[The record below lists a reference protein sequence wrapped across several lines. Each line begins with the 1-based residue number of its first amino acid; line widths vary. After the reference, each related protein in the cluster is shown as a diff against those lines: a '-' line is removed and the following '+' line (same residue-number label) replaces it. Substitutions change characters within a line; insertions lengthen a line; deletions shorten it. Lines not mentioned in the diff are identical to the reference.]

1 MKAPVLRTGARRL
14 PYRRPPAPLPLV
26 VALASAFG
34 IVKPAQAQANNLQV
48 LNSGGTPVTSTQ
60 ISVNGARTDITTG
73 TVRGSTAFNAFSRFE
88 VASGNTVNVH
98 IPTAASTVVNLVQ
111 NAITVNGTVNAVKN
125 GAIGGHAVFA
135 SPDGMV
141 VGPNGVINAG
151 RVSVHTPQRAE
162 FDRLTGNIGNATGD
176 ALAER
181 LVAGQVPRS
190 STGLIRVEGQI
201 NAIEGVRLD
210 AGATVNVT
218 ATGAVRAGA
227 DAAQATG
234 LRAAVNAGSANAPVV
249 MRQVGGVIEIVA
261 EGAVNLAAGS
271 RLDASHR
278 SAGTL
283 AAGEGTGGSINVTG
297 QTVTV
302 AGTVDASG
310 RRGGGT
316 VRIGTIPGRVYDAQS
331 ELEAALRADP
341 NFDAAGESLLNTDP
355 TGANGAGTTTA
366 DSTEAG
372 ATRVIT
378 RAVTLSS
385 TGLVQVNATEQGNG
399 GTIVYGSQASSAG
412 APASEMT
419 LIQGTSEARGAGAG
433 GNGGSIEYLGSR
445 VRIDATAVTNRS
457 AAGGGVAGTTV
468 LGAQSFRVAAG
479 ANQAYDCSVDCT
491 VTTGTLQTLLGGGNL
506 TLRAANAFGT
516 ATIDILD
523 GVDVDLTSVMTSSD
537 RVFRLQSE
545 DITLGEGARIR
556 TGGGKLILSGL
567 GSPDA
572 TVSLFTDTPLE
583 VQTQAQKP
591 LEYLALGGTS
601 GGTVTLRRN
610 AAIITRPPRSGAS
623 GDSRTG
629 DMAGAAGDV
638 ILRGERIDLQEGS
651 GIYAQGDGTHAG
663 GRVEITSYSAANH
676 YLIISETDSSITLAG
691 TVRARQIDATAM
703 AYAGAAGNQEKFAMQ
718 ALGLLG
724 GISAAVEIARADA
737 TTRVTGTAT
746 LQADAD
752 INLSA
757 LTTTDANISM
767 KMFAT
772 NNLQNAVAL
781 AAAYA
786 ETGGS
791 ASTLIEGGSITAGG
805 KLGVLALNSATAIS
819 KVKMFSLAGAPI
831 NAGFSMIKTDN
842 SAVAE
847 VTGGTISAGA
857 VDIQAFQVGNTFN
870 NLKMQIITPKPGEGG
885 PANSDSD
892 GLGVGGAV
900 SLSNLTSRAT
910 LGVDLSNVGNVTV
923 LSDTTTWQNYNA
935 VSTGFTEKVPAA
947 VKFAAKGYL
956 AKAPGK
962 AGAIGQ
968 YIGTSFQNALARN
981 NTNGQFT
988 VPFQASATMALAM
1001 NTLNASAEVVPGTTI
1016 DASGNV
1022 AVVARTENHNTR
1034 NISVAKTKGM
1044 DDVGVTISAA
1054 VGVGFYE
1061 HNASVVIGQG
1071 ADITGA
1077 NIGLL
1082 SESLQPLD
1090 VLWDDQFDIRNRPA
1104 KLIKAIKPPSF
1115 GLPQYVLTSYVS
1127 ATSKAKDGGDDGTS
1141 VGLAGSVNWTQ
1152 FKNNTSTWV
1161 APEASLTATA
1171 PVDAT
1176 WELNIR
1182 RPDAPLAQVDPE
1194 LDDNLVAPPSGNTT
1208 ATAQLLCSFEAD
1220 PAACLAAAEL
1230 PPGKVVVYGVFPVD
1244 EPPPVLGVVLKDKLS
1259 FDRSL
1264 SVRADSDTFAITA
1277 AGNAAGL
1284 IPKPG
1289 SVSGDV
1295 AVGASVNVLKTE
1307 HKVAAV
1313 VDQAARLTAAST
1325 IEVDARANDALVALV
1340 PSGGKGDQAAV
1351 TLLGGVILTDN
1362 QVRALTD
1369 STAVVASRNF
1379 VQNAHQNITAVNLA
1393 LAFTQSSSAAVG
1405 VGLAYN
1411 DVRTDTQ
1418 SRIGA
1423 NVGTSDGWLRQG
1435 RSVTAPVLPP
1445 PAERGVRVSDTFS
1458 VDAQTQ
1464 GTVVALGVMASDTA
1478 NDDPNTYYGPD
1489 KKPSRLDNFKDSA
1502 SKLKAQATQA
1512 IDDKR
1517 NALADK
1523 LKSIPKIGD
1532 TLSKQV
1538 AVKEGKPAKP
1548 TESEFDINVAVAA
1561 NAAVNTARHVTRA
1574 VVEDATLGARN
1585 PATDAPRFTVA
1596 VLEQVNAIGASGAGA
1611 ISRGQDPNV
1620 STKAGGSG
1628 AVAINIVANTAE
1640 AVVRRSTVS
1649 DFSALDVL
1657 AERKGENVSVGLGLT
1672 ASSGGTQGDTQS
1684 VGLAVS
1690 ASVSAV
1696 DNTLLALV
1704 ERSTLTGESGGTGD
1718 VQVYARDS
1726 TLTGVGGGS
1735 ISVKQNKGVGATVAV
1750 GLINSDVTAAIRGG
1764 RIDQV
1769 DDVTVG
1775 AFDPTTLVS
1784 AAAAGAINSAGD
1796 GANKPSISINGS
1808 VAVNFAATTTRAE
1821 ITSAAVQGQ
1830 ANERA
1835 DIDAGGTVTVVSSD
1849 QPTQAVNAAFTAHHA
1864 RFAAGAPRGEATADA
1879 DEDRTDFG
1887 QGFLANTTD
1896 SGQPNISAQ
1905 KEGPEGDPDNSSPAV
1920 TWDTSRAG
1928 SVLVGI
1934 AGNVNIQGNSAGVG
1948 LAVSVSDK
1956 HHIAEVYD
1964 ADVDA
1969 ASMAVSAKASTL
1981 GVNVGVG
1988 VAVSTD
1994 NSSFA
1999 AMGSG
2004 AATVNNNRTHA
2015 LLGREG
2021 TTTTVNLSG
2030 SADDA
2035 LRVSAEDETQNWTV
2049 GGNVV
2054 VSTKGKAAL
2063 GLALAVGTSEASTHA
2078 KVEHVTVRLPDG
2090 GARIDASSKTDI
2102 FSLALSG
2109 GAAPSGTAFNGS
2121 FTYNEVGT
2129 STLARIGTGADIEA
2143 EGVVVRAGDT
2153 SDAADRDSRIFSLA
2167 GTGNGGGDAAI
2178 GAAVNINVIQMR
2190 NEAVVSGAR
2199 VSTGAGG
2206 LRQRALSNGEIW
2218 AAAISVGA
2226 SGKLAFNGASANSG
2240 VDNVTVAE
2248 NIGSD
2253 IDSTGDVELVALDAS
2268 NSRLLSLGLA
2278 LGGNGA
2284 GGAAISVNAQASETR
2299 ATLRGNAADTDA
2311 GVDARNVKVQADT
2324 NGSIGVIA
2332 VGLGGSKEAAVAGSI
2347 SVNVISNSTVAEIDG
2362 GARVDADHN
2371 VLVQARDRGE
2381 IASLAGGI
2389 AISVNT
2395 FSAAVGAS
2403 ASANV
2408 IKSSTQALV
2417 GKASDAAVTVVNARV
2432 ADASDRLTVGNG
2444 QLTQQVVYDGFESA
2458 ENYAAPTLT
2467 EATREVTGLA
2477 VNASSIRHV
2486 KSMGLT
2492 GALSASIGAGVAG
2505 NLGAQVVAGD
2515 TTARIEKARINV
2527 DRTIVTGTSDASV
2540 KLPDGTT
2547 RPRNTTSVSYA
2558 GVTGAGQ
2565 HVDVQASSHQ
2575 YSANFAL
2582 AGAGSGLIAA
2592 TGAVSVDVNQADTI
2606 AEVRNAEVDAGGR
2619 LSVNASSTGGL
2630 AGVVMSVAGAG
2641 AVAGA
2646 GTIEVAVTKGLTR
2659 AGLYD
2664 AEVYA
2669 RRIDIDA
2676 SSRTGAKFVVG
2687 AGAVSAGAGAGA
2699 GSVIVAVSEQTT
2711 LAEID
2716 GNRTAGRA
2724 GLLRRVVADSQ
2735 GGQVEGDGDIT
2746 VDAVT
2751 DVRNAE
2757 VVLAVAGSTG
2767 TAVAGVIDVSV
2778 HASTTQALVR
2788 QADLQASGRS
2798 RLVNVQN
2805 DNVPE
2810 NDVLITDGGIRVRA
2824 EDRGNILRAAG
2835 SAGVSWGGGGGASG
2849 AVSIMVA
2856 RSEALASV
2864 SGSIVQAPKLEVES
2878 LNRKQIDS
2886 YAIGLG
2892 AGTDAGVGGTFSL
2905 IMLGTAPSSG
2915 PEALQAFTGSS
2926 KGGSSLD
2933 LAAQAT
2939 ASLDGV
2945 FEVKETNDDGVE
2957 GRNEKALEAQTRS
2970 DILGGASTRTNVGSL
2985 LSSSGANSSK
2995 ALLSDSIVRVG
3006 ALEIDARS
3014 ETSIINGSGALGV
3027 GGAVGVGGSIGLTFV
3042 NNAVE
3047 AGLVR
3052 SLLRPQTD
3060 SGVRPDIT
3068 LSAVAANLQRGSS
3081 YTVDNG
3087 DNDVACGLDTT
3098 VCGVTVAGG
3107 GGGFVGFG
3115 AAIAHA
3121 TLNNQVYAHLDG
3133 DVQGDD
3139 VTVEATDGSK
3149 AELFTLGAGVGLVAA
3164 GVSSATAERN
3174 GEVRAEINPDVGS
3187 TGRGAAFTAAGSP
3200 QGLGGTS
3207 VEAAGDVRVAATT
3220 SGRLETQAIA
3230 VSAGAASGA
3239 GAGTGTWDRMVTR
3252 ARIGDRALVSSTG
3265 GDIDVL
3271 ATHSATQSN
3280 RSIGVAVSSSASLG
3294 VSASTAR
3301 VLSLTEAEI
3310 ADGASVVALTTS
3322 NLAGQQLESTVRVI
3336 ATDTSDART
3345 EAIAGTGALLVGA
3358 NAAVAETTQNART
3371 LARLGD
3377 DVTLGSGALSL
3388 AATSQTRGDAVA
3400 TGISVGG
3407 LLSLGAA
3414 VARTNGQSDT
3424 DVSVGLRTRYR
3435 LVNGVAD
3442 TPTRIGIRADGTSR
3456 LLARS
3461 IAGSGGILSG
3471 AASSAKVLD
3480 TGRATVTLAAGT
3492 DSANAVQLSGDLIDI
3507 QSKYRSNYALHANA
3521 VNASVAGAS
3530 GTEAEYNNRDA
3541 GSGRVSSATLD
3552 VGRFSQIGGV
3562 LGVSLASVNAVDRVP
3577 GTADPA
3583 DPESEYVATGAG
3595 GGLVSVAAVLARQT
3609 LRHEAATRV
3618 GDNAF
3623 IGTLG
3628 HPYYLPGNV
3637 AITAR
3642 TTSDADFKVKLNTG
3656 GAIQAPFTEAHTDL
3670 DSTVTA
3676 TLGRDVR
3683 IQSTGQFALTTSVS
3697 HKALSEALTKTYG
3710 AIGVAGGSS
3719 STRLVANENVRLG
3732 QGTRVFAW
3740 DNIHIGAGMSS
3751 EGAAANLIGA
3761 RAITDVYNYALI
3773 PITPTLDAVGWAV
3786 DNASVVLEAGSD
3798 VRSVRDVNLKAPR
3811 GLSDAKVQATGH
3823 NPYSENTQEL
3833 SAAGTSLIQYNST
3846 LRVDGFVAAGV
3857 RSSVQVSIN
3866 GANQLTHT
3874 VGDGGTGPG
3883 ADLLRQVN
3891 PWGAPQSV
3899 ANLSSL
3905 RGFSPVD
3912 RFVTTQ
3918 LDAAA
3923 YLRTL
3928 AVAERAKGTD
3938 ASEAEA
3944 ARLDRLAAVVGGSP
3958 ITAFVL
3964 PDLRAAGGSI
3974 TVDAAQVQGSGSL
3987 RAAGG
3992 AQILIRNDGLSH
4004 LVINNLEIPD
4014 APSGGRIDFLRGS
4027 APGSLSV
4034 TRLRTDEKPEIRIV
4048 STYSPPQGGKGPAI
4062 FVQPGKLP
4070 NGVASEVNNLTGD
4083 VLIRTDWGDIG
4094 VSSGVFAASIVQD
4107 APNGA
4112 ISIGTPD
4119 QPYFVGGDP
4128 AFAWASSVALLA
4140 RDSLFAGDMTA
4151 LQIALVAAQDKF
4163 AELVG
4168 RPPASDLE
4176 LSKFLAGIDTGTV
4189 YSYTTPGEM
4198 ISDLLP
4204 ISIDA
4209 PNFGQIPG
4217 DYKDANPADL
4227 RWYSNRY
4234 FFPLLRQV
4242 AKSRAS
4248 SQLFSGSNDPNAAAT
4263 RSGLNGGQL
4272 VDLSASILD
4281 INGRISSG
4289 VTGNQSVVVNQG
4301 VQVAFRDGAV
4311 GVFDCLLDAVC
4322 ALETGLRAFADPKTG
4337 QFRLDTMG
4345 NGVATR
4351 VNGGDLTVP
4360 IWFDATN
4367 RTLVTR
4373 PMAGGDGGRIY
4384 LNGKIVNSSRLNSQG
4399 DTLGLIQLNSG
4410 APQFDIRN
4418 LTDYRLAVATIN
4430 TGSLARSVL
4439 QITDQLNVVN
4449 GQALTT
4455 WYVYN
4460 PNQGADAGF
4469 TRYTLRGGGIRN
4481 ELTNGSPLTGNLL
4494 RNGVPA
4500 PDAYLQLT
4508 GEYLGNAGNLAYNP
4522 VTGARLNWSREATIG
4537 RQVYNPVAGSNAWWD
4552 YRVTNWTFQRGWT
4565 NQGNYTVSVDASAVG
4580 DTIRM
4585 STSATT
4591 TSFDGYGVDYTANG
4605 PASRLWL
4612 MATAIQARQDISVR
4626 ADTPIPIRTAGAP
4639 EGRISILS
4647 AGGIELAG
4655 SLLNRTGTTV
4665 LVDYS
4670 LNEGIRNRAGADVT
4684 VSARN
4689 LSMTAVADVGDAP
4702 DLSGLVRPLRVD
4714 MTTAGGRPLDLL
4726 SARSL
4731 TGSVWIDVLGP
4742 VRLGDLQANG
4752 TARLHAVG
4760 DIAGEGTVRGAVVD
4774 LLSTSGAIHG
4784 ATAVDALQ
4792 IGGGVLNAG
4801 ARGDIRVR
4809 NTGAEVLRV
4818 GEVVS
4823 ATGDVYLTSLSGMRD
4838 AREETAL
4845 DLRSAAEIEALWK
4858 DRLAMFDEASAR
4870 ADAVRQTITP
4880 YEQRIRAEY
4889 DTWWRLMDAGTV
4901 DADGRFQLGR
4911 VSPALRQ
4918 EVRAALSLA
4927 GEATDAQVQRF
4938 LIDQWAQRLR
4948 SERGLAAGT
4957 AVSDDEVRSF
4967 AAGLYDRLGASFEE
4981 AYGSAAW
4988 RQRAEFGQR
4997 DAAFRFN
5004 MLSENQAL
5012 FDRLT
5017 RGSYWGEELL
5027 SNQIRAAAL
5036 NRSSTEVPAP
5046 TYTNVSG
5053 RRVVL
5058 DAGGSQASVG
5068 RYIDSLRVE
5077 LYNPDGSV
5085 RSLTDLERQALLL
5098 ASSPGDLETVTGSN
5112 GRPAA
5117 FIVRQNRPLIVRA
5130 TGGLDATAG
5139 LNVVLTARGSLPVER
5154 IEARAGQVRVAAEE
5168 GIARALGATGTAVRA
5183 GSGGIILNAGR
5194 GGIGSDTQALTLSGQ
5209 AGQDLRLIQARAG
5222 GNVNLQRVDEGN
5234 LVFDELTSGDRL
5246 RVSVSQGDLL
5256 ASTDALDI
5264 AAHRLEL
5271 DVAAGRVGSTDP
5283 ADQARWRVT
5292 RLSGDDADGTL
5303 SFGVRDGF
5311 ALELS
5316 GGSHGLRVTDQ
5327 GSIASQAGSI
5337 DWRVPDTATG
5347 DGLDLTLDTALALT
5361 QGMRLRGEADLLI
5374 TQRGSVASTAGDIDL
5389 DVARLRSE
5397 RTGGLDL
5404 DARGTGAE
5412 GQLRLRASEG
5422 DVFTAGLA
5430 GRTIAVD
5437 AVGRIEGRDG
5447 AVHLQARESVDL
5459 NGGGQGSGIGTS
5471 AARPLVVDAPTV
5483 SASSASGDVWLSLR
5497 GASVRADRLS
5507 AQGTLDVLAQGALQI
5522 TADAQAGNDLRLQA
5536 GGDIDMLDGTSQ
5548 TGRIG
5553 ITATGDLRF
5562 GVLLAPAAQADITV
5576 QTGGSIIGDRIESGD
5591 LIDLRAGNA
5600 LQVASLIGRRVRVDT
5615 QAALNI
5621 DVLRTEEAS
5630 LFSATELNLREGRI
5644 QRRIDLGAPRVQAG
5658 IVHTGGPAPLLFTL
5672 GGYQPGTAADVAR
5685 LNVASSAGIRSTD
5698 VRVNDAVFDFSA
5710 PSYGLEDVYAL
5721 NRLEVNHAGVR
5732 VVANNRTPDV
5742 SDPRTDL
5749 FLYEPDA
5756 RFALYGRNGAV
5767 FTTSYVLKGREGLPV
5782 FMSNYNLPH
5791 TDAALLTYGTTVLT
5805 VKGLLATQQHTGGL
5819 SSLGSVPGLF
5829 PSYLPRPQMP
5839 RPQMQP
5845 PASGP
5850 ALRASAD
5857 DSVEVS
5863 LAPQ

>member
-1 MKAPVLRTGARRL
+1 MKAPVLRSGVRRL

-34 IVKPAQAQANNLQV
+34 VVKPAQAQANNLQV

-98 IPTAASTVVNLVQ
+98 IPTAANTVVNLVQ

-162 FDRLTGNIGNATGD
+162 FDRITGNIGNATGD
-176 ALAER
+176 ALTER
-181 LVAGQVPRS
+181 LVAGQMPRS
-190 STGLIRVEGQI
+190 GTGLIRVEGQI

-278 SAGTL
+278 GAGTL
-283 AAGEGTGGSINVTG
+283 AAGEGTGGSISVTG

-310 RRGGGT
+310 RRGGGS

-341 NFDAAGESLLNTDP
+341 NFNAAGESLLSTDP

-366 DSTEAG
+366 DSTEPG
-372 ATRVIT
+372 AARVIT
-378 RAVTLSS
+378 RAVTLAS
-385 TGLVQVNATEQGNG
+385 TGLVQANATEQGHG

-412 APASEMT
+412 APSSEMT

-445 VRIDATAVTNRS
+445 VRIDATAVTDRS

-479 ANQAYDCSVDCT
+479 ANEAYDCSVDCT
-491 VTTGTLQTLLGGGNL
+491 VTTGTLQNLLGGGNL

-523 GVDVDLTSVMTSSD
+523 GVDVDLTAVMTSPD

-545 DITLGEGARIR
+545 DITLREGARIR

-610 AAIITRPPRSGAS
+610 AAIITRPPRNGGS
-623 GDSRTG
+623 GDGRTG
-629 DMAGAAGDV
+629 DMGGAAGDV

-676 YLIISETDSSITLAG
+676 YLVISETDSSITLAG

-847 VTGGTISAGA
+847 VTGGTISAAA

-870 NLKMQIITPKPGEGG
+870 NLKMQIISPKAEEGG

-900 SLSNLTSRAT
+900 SLSNLTSRAK
-910 LGVDLSNVGNVTV
+910 LGVDLSNVGQVTV

-935 VSTGFTEKVPAA
+935 VSTGFTDKVPAA

-968 YIGTSFQNALARN
+968 YIGTSFENALARN

-1001 NTLNASAEVVPGTTI
+1001 NTLNASAEVMPGTTI

-1034 NISVAKTKGM
+1034 NISVAKTKGK

-1104 KLIKAIKPPSF
+1104 KLIKALKPPSF

-1141 VGLAGSVNWTQ
+1141 VGLAGAVNWTQ

-1161 APEASLTATA
+1161 APEAKLTATA
-1171 PVDAT
+1171 AVDAT

-1220 PAACLAAAEL
+1220 PAACLASAEL

-1418 SRIGA
+1418 SRIGTD
-1423 NVGTSDGWLRQG
+1423 VGTSDPWLRQG
-1435 RSVTAPVLPP
+1435 RSVTAPVLPA

-1502 SKLKAQATQA
+1502 SKLKAQATTA
-1512 IDDKR
+1512 IDNKR

-1538 AVKEGKPAKP
+1538 AVKEGKDPKP
-1548 TESEFDINVAVAA
+1548 TESEFDINVAVSA

-1585 PATDAPRFTVA
+1585 TATDTPRFTVA

-1611 ISRGQDPNV
+1611 ISRGKDPNV

-1649 DFSALDVL
+1649 DFGALDVL

-1696 DNTLLALV
+1696 DNTLQALV
-1704 ERSTLTGESGGTGD
+1704 ERSTLTGATGGNSD

-1764 RIDQV
+1764 RISQV

-1830 ANERA
+1830 PNERA

-1849 QPTQAVNAAFTAHHA
+1849 QPTQAVQAAFNAHHA
-1864 RFAAGAPRGEATADA
+1864 RFAAGAPRGEGTAEA

-1920 TWDTSRAG
+1920 TWDTTRAG

-2090 GARIDASSKTDI
+2090 GARVDASSKTDI

-2299 ATLRGNAADTDA
+2299 ATLRGNPSDTDA
-2311 GVDARNVKVQADT
+2311 AVDARNVKVQADT

-2347 SVNVISNSTVAEIDG
+2347 SVNVINNSTVAEIDG

-2417 GKASDAAVTVVNARV
+2417 GKATDTAVTVVNARA
-2432 ADASDRLTVGNG
+2432 ADANDRLTVGNG

-2527 DRTIVTGTSDASV
+2527 DRTVVTGTSDASV
-2540 KLPDGTT
+2540 VLPDGTT
-2547 RPRNTTSVSYA
+2547 RPRSTTAVSYNS
-2558 GVTGAGQ
+2558 VTGAGQ
-2565 HVDVQASSHQ
+2565 QVDVQASSHQ

-2669 RRIDIDA
+2669 RSIDIDA

-2687 AGAVSAGAGAGA
+2687 AGAVSAGVGAGA

-2716 GNRTAGRA
+2716 GSLTAGRS
-2724 GLLRRVVADSQ
+2724 GLKRRVVADSQ
-2735 GGQVEGDGDIT
+2735 GGQAEGDGSIT

-2757 VVLAVAGSTG
+2757 VVLAVAGSSG

-2788 QADLQASGRS
+2788 QADLQASGRN
-2798 RLVNVQN
+2798 RGVAVQN
-2805 DNVPE
+2805 QDRTGGEVP
-2810 NDVLITDGGIRVRA
+2810 VVDGGIRVRA

-2915 PEALQAFTGSS
+2915 PEALQAFTGSG

-2933 LAAQAT
+2933 LAGRAT

-2945 FEVKETNDDGVE
+2945 FEVRETNDDGVE
-2957 GRNEKALEAQTRS
+2957 GRNEKALEARTRS

-3006 ALEIDARS
+3006 ALDIDARS

-3052 SLLRPQTD
+3052 SLVRPQTE
-3060 SGVRPDIT
+3060 GGLQPDVT

-3133 DVQGDD
+3133 DVQGND

-3174 GEVRAEINPDVGS
+3174 GEVRAEINPDVGN
-3187 TGRGAAFTAAGSP
+3187 TGRGAAFTPTSSKE
-3200 QGLGGTS
+3200 GLGGTWVQAS
-3207 VEAAGDVRVAATT
+3207 GDVRVAATT

-3252 ARIGDRALVSSTG
+3252 ARIGDRALVGSTG
-3265 GDIDVL
+3265 GDIAVL

-3310 ADGASVVALTTS
+3310 ADGASL
-3322 NLAGQQLESTVRVI
+3322 QVRTAPRADGTFHEGTLRVT
-3336 ATDTSDART
+3336 ASDTSDART

-3371 LARLGD
+3371 QARLGD
-3377 DVTLGSGALSL
+3377 DVTLGSGALALS
-3388 AATSQTRGDAVA
+3388 ATSQVRGDAVA

-3414 VARTNGQSDT
+3414 IARTNGQTDT
-3424 DVSVGLRTRYR
+3424 DVTVGLRTAYARE
-3435 LVNGVAD
+3435 GD
-3442 TPTRIGIRADGTSR
+3442 TITPPSRIGIVADGTSR

-3461 IAGSGGILSG
+3461 LAGSGGIISG

-3480 TGRATVTLAAGT
+3480 TGRATVALATGT
-3492 DSANAVQLSGDLIDI
+3492 DADNAVNLRGDRIEVA
-3507 QSKYRSNYALHANA
+3507 SRYRSNYALHGNA
-3521 VNASVAGAS
+3521 VNASVVGAS
-3530 GTEAEYNNRDA
+3530 GTEAEYSNTDA
-3541 GSGRVSSATLD
+3541 GSGRRSVSTVD
-3552 VGRFSQIGGV
+3552 VGRYAAIRGV
-3562 LGVSLASVNAVDRVP
+3562 LGVSLSSLNGVDRVP
-3577 GTADPA
+3577 GTASPTDP
-3583 DPESEYVATGAG
+3583 DSEYVATGAG
-3595 GGLVSVAAVLARQT
+3595 GGLISGGAVLARQT

-3618 GDNAF
+3618 ADDVL
-3623 IGTLG
+3623 IGTMG
-3628 HPYYLPGNV
+3628 NPYYLPGNV
-3637 AITAR
+3637 TITAR
-3642 TTSDADFKVKLNTG
+3642 TTSDADLRVKLNTG
-3656 GAIQAPFTEAHTDL
+3656 GAIQAPFTDAHTDL
-3670 DSTVTA
+3670 DSQVSA
-3676 TLGRDVR
+3676 TLGERVS
-3683 IQSTGQFALTTSVS
+3683 ILSSGVFALTTSAD

-3710 AIGVAGGSS
+3710 AIGIAGGSS
-3719 STRLVANENVRLG
+3719 STVLKVHENVRVG
-3732 QGTRVFAW
+3732 RNTSIFSW
-3740 DNIHIGAGMSS
+3740 DTAHIGAGMSA
-3751 EGAAANLIGA
+3751 EGAAANLLGA
-3761 RAITDVYNYALI
+3761 RAITDVYNYAVI
-3773 PITPTLDAVGWAV
+3773 PITPELAADGQAI
-3786 DNASVVLEAGSD
+3786 DNATVVLEAGSD
-3798 VRSVRDVNLKAPR
+3798 IRSVRDVNLKAAR
-3811 GLSDAKVQATGH
+3811 GLADAKVQASGH

-3833 SAAGTSLIQYNST
+3833 TAEGTTLVQYNSSLT
-3846 LRVDGFVAAGV
+3846 VNGRVAAGV
-3857 RSSVQVSIN
+3857 RSDVQVRID
-3866 GANQLTHT
+3866 GAGQLTYQ
-3874 VGDGGTGPG
+3874 VSDGGTDAG
-3883 ADLLRQVN
+3883 AAALRTNDGWQV
-3891 PWGAPQSV
+3891 APL
-3899 ANLSSL
+3899 ATLADL
-3905 RGFSPVD
+3905 RGFSPVGVFLKTRLNAAGYLNGLAASENDPVERD
-3912 RFVTTQ
+3912 RLQRLAGLVNQQT
-3918 LDAAA
+3918 LDAF
-3923 YLRTL
+3923 
-3928 AVAERAKGTD
+3928 
-3938 ASEAEA
+3938 
-3944 ARLDRLAAVVGGSP
+3944 
-3958 ITAFVL
+3958 IL

-3974 TVDAAQVQGSGSL
+3974 TVDASTVNGTGSL

-3992 AQILIRNDGLSH
+3992 ARISIRNSGESH
-4004 LVINNLEIPD
+4004 LILNNIEIPD
-4014 APSGGRIDFLRGS
+4014 AASGGRVDFVRGQQ
-4027 APGSLSV
+4027 GSLSV
-4034 TRLRTDEKPEIRIV
+4034 TRIRTDAKPQIEVI
-4048 STYSPPQGGKGPAI
+4048 SDYTSPQGGKGPVLFA
-4062 FVQPGKLP
+4062 QSGRLP
-4070 NGVASEVNNLTGD
+4070 NGVISEINNLTGD
-4083 VLIRTDWGDIG
+4083 VLLRNEWGDIA
-4094 VSSGVFAASIVQD
+4094 VTSGVFAATIRQE

-4112 ISIGTPD
+4112 ISIGSPN

-4128 AFAWASSVALLA
+4128 AFAWAAAVAQVA
-4140 RDSLFAGDMTA
+4140 RRSAFASDMTPF
-4151 LQIALVAAQDKF
+4151 QIAMIAADDQVRLLTGSPSTSQLQLS
-4163 AELVG
+4163 E
-4168 RPPASDLE
+4168 E
-4176 LSKFLAGIDTGTV
+4176 LSGVNREWV
-4189 YSYTTPGEM
+4189 YNYANQGEVFRNYFNLNVA
-4198 ISDLLP
+4198 D
-4204 ISIDA
+4204 

-4217 DYKDANPADL
+4217 DYRNTNPATL
-4227 RWYSNRY
+4227 RWYENRY
-4234 FFPLLRQV
+4234 FFPVYVQV
-4242 AKSRAS
+4242 ARSSSSGSVFSGANAPSDGSRA
-4248 SQLFSGSNDPNAAAT
+4248 
-4263 RSGLNGGQL
+4263 GLNGGQL
-4272 VDLSASILD
+4272 VDLNASILD
-4281 INGRISSG
+4281 VNGRISSG
-4289 VTGNQSVVVNQG
+4289 VTGNQSVRVNRQATVTVG
-4301 VQVAFRDGAV
+4301 ENQV
-4311 GVFDCLLDAVC
+4311 GVLNCLLDAVC
-4322 ALETGLRAFADPKTG
+4322 ALRAGLTGYIDPRTG
-4337 QFRLDTMG
+4337 QYRLDTMG
-4345 NGVATR
+4345 NGVALAVNAGDR
-4351 VNGGDLTVP
+4351 VVP
-4360 IWFDATN
+4360 IWFDTSSQ
-4367 RTLVTR
+4367 TLVTR
-4373 PMAGGDGGRIY
+4373 PMSGGDGGRIV
-4384 LNGKIVNSSRLNSQG
+4384 LNGQIINSSRLDANG
-4399 DTLGLIQLNSG
+4399 GTLGLIQLNSG

-4418 LTDYRLAVATIN
+4418 ETPFKLSVATIN
-4430 TGSLARSVL
+4430 TGTLANSTLR
-4439 QITDQLNVVN
+4439 ITDRLNVSGN
-4449 GQALTT
+4449 QPLTT

-4460 PNQGADAGF
+4460 PNPGAGTGF
-4469 TRYTLRGGGIRN
+4469 TRYTLRG
-4481 ELTNGSPLTGNLL
+4481 
-4494 RNGVPA
+4494 VPTTLE
-4500 PDAYLQLT
+4500 PPSGLS
-4508 GEYLGNAGNLAYNP
+4508 GEYLGQVGNLSYAP
-4522 VTGARLNWSREATIG
+4522 VAGARLNWSRTATIK
-4537 RQVYNPVAGSNAWWD
+4537 RDIYNPVAGSNAWWD
-4552 YRVTNWTFQRGWT
+4552 YRTTDWTFEGAGWVN
-4565 NQGNYTVSVDASAVG
+4565 NQNYSVSIDAGRLGENLAL
-4580 DTIRM
+4580 
-4585 STSATT
+4585 STSTEVL
-4591 TSFDGYGVDYTANG
+4591 SSPVYRVDYSANG
-4605 PASRLWL
+4605 PATRYFA
-4612 MATAIQARQDISVR
+4612 MVDRIRATQNISVR

-4639 EGRISILS
+4639 EGRIQITSQ
-4647 AGGIELAG
+4647 GGIELAG
-4655 SLLNRTGTTV
+4655 SLLNRTGLT
-4665 LVDYS
+4665 S
-4670 LNEGIRNRAGADVT
+4670 LEDTSSALGIRNRAGADVT
-4684 VSARN
+4684 LTARDLLLSAR
-4689 LSMTAVADVGDAP
+4689 ADIGAAP
-4702 DLSGLVRPLRVD
+4702 DLSGLSRPLRVD
-4714 MTTAGGRPLDLL
+4714 MTLAGEVPVGSL
-4726 SARSL
+4726 SATS
-4731 TGSVWIDVLGP
+4731 TQGSVWLDVLGP
-4742 VRLGDLQANG
+4742 VRLGTLRADAG

-4760 DIAGEGTVRGAVVD
+4760 SIAATGQVRGAQVD
-4774 LLSTSGAIHG
+4774 LQSRNGGIHG
-4784 ATAVDALQ
+4784 ATPTDFLDL
-4792 IGGGVLNAG
+4792 GGGVINAV
-4801 ARGDIRVR
+4801 ARQDIRIR
-4809 NTGAEVLRV
+4809 NSASEVMRV
-4818 GEVVS
+4818 GEVLSEV
-4823 ATGDVYLTSLSGMRD
+4823 GDVYLRSPAGMRD
-4838 AREETAL
+4838 AREETPL
-4845 DLRSAAEIEALWK
+4845 DIRSTEEIDAIWK
-4858 DRLAMFDEASAR
+4858 QRLAMFDEAAAR
-4870 ADAVRQTITP
+4870 DDAVRHTVSP
-4880 YEQRIRAEY
+4880 YEQRIRGEY
-4889 DTWWRLMDAGTV
+4889 DTWWRLLDAGEV
-4901 DADGRFQLGR
+4901 QADGSFRIGR
-4911 VSPALRQ
+4911 VDESWRQ
-4918 EVRAALSLA
+4918 RVRAASSLA
-4927 GEATDAQVQRF
+4927 QNATDEQVQRYI
-4938 LIDQWAQRLR
+4938 LDQWAQRLR
-4948 SERGLAAGT
+4948 SERGLSAGT
-4957 AVSDDEVRSF
+4957 AVSDAEVQQFATGLYQRLSRSF
-4967 AAGLYDRLGASFEE
+4967 SE
-4981 AYGSAAW
+4981 AWGNDSW
-4988 RQRAEFGQR
+4988 QQS
-4997 DAAFRFN
+4997 AAFRSYDAGFRFDMQSQN
-5004 MLSENQAL
+5004 SDL
-5012 FDRLT
+5012 FASLT

-5058 DAGGSQASVG
+5058 DVGGATGSVG
-5068 RYIDSLRVE
+5068 RYIDNLRVD
-5077 LYNPDGSV
+5077 LYNPDGTT
-5085 RSLTDLERQALLL
+5085 RTLTDLERQALLL
-5098 ASSPGDLETVTGSN
+5098 ASSPGDLETVNGSN

-5130 TGGLDATAG
+5130 TEGLDATAG

-5154 IEARAGQVRVAAEE
+5154 IEARTGQVRVAAEE
-5168 GIARALGATGTAVRA
+5168 GIVRALGATGTAVRA

-5194 GGIGSDTQALTLSGQ
+5194 GAIGTESQALTLAGQ

-5222 GNVNLQRVDEGN
+5222 GNVNLQRVDDGN

-5246 RVSVSQGDLL
+5246 QVTVGQGDLL
-5256 ASTDALDI
+5256 ASADALDI
-5264 AAHRLEL
+5264 AAHRIDLS
-5271 DVAAGRVGSTDP
+5271 VAGGRVGSVDP
-5283 ADQARWRVT
+5283 AGHARWLVSRAA
-5292 RLSGDDADGTL
+5292 GGTAEGSL
-5303 SFGVRDGF
+5303 SFQVRDGF
-5311 ALELS
+5311 ALELAA
-5316 GGSHGLRVTDQ
+5316 GSQGLRITDQ
-5327 GSIASQAGSI
+5327 GAQSSRAGSI

-5347 DGLDLTLDTALALT
+5347 DGLDLTLDTALALA
-5361 QGMRLRGEADLLI
+5361 QGMRLRGEADLRI
-5374 TQRGSVASTAGDIDL
+5374 TQQGSVTAAAGDIDL
-5389 DVARLRSE
+5389 AFARLRSE

-5404 DARGTGAE
+5404 DAQGTGAE

-5422 DVFTAGLA
+5422 DVFIAGLA
-5430 GRTIAVD
+5430 GRTLSVD

-5459 NGGGQGSGIGTS
+5459 NGAGGGSGIGTS

-5483 SASSASGDVWLSLR
+5483 AASSASGDVWLSLR
-5497 GASVRADRLS
+5497 GASVRAERLS

-5536 GGDIDMLDGTSQ
+5536 GGDIDMRDATSQ
-5548 TGRIG
+5548 QGS
-5553 ITATGDLRF
+5553 ITIATPGELRF
-5562 GVLLAPAAQADITV
+5562 GALLAPAPTAAITV
-5576 QTGGSIIGDRIESGD
+5576 RTGGSIIGDRIESGD
-5591 LIDLRAGNA
+5591 LIDLRSGNA
-5600 LQVASLIGRRVRVDT
+5600 LQVGNLTGRRVRVDT
-5615 QAALNI
+5615 QAALSI

-5630 LFSATELNLREGRI
+5630 LFSATELSLREGRI

-5672 GGYQPGTAADVAR
+5672 GGYQPGSVADVAR
-5685 LNVASSAGIRSTD
+5685 LNVASGAGIRSTG
-5698 VRVNDAVFDFSA
+5698 VRVSDAVFDFSA
-5710 PSYGLEDVYAL
+5710 PSYALEDVYAL

-5732 VVANNRTPDV
+5732 VVADNRAPDV

-5756 RFALYGRNGAV
+5756 RFALFGRNGAV
-5767 FTTSYVLKGREGLPV
+5767 FTTSYVLKGLQGLPV

-5791 TDAALLTYGTTVLT
+5791 TDADLLTYGTTVLT

-5850 ALRASAD
+5850 ALRASAN